1 MAYETSA
8 GKGGASTPSA
18 PKAAGS
24 KAGAQTP
31 IGASA
36 LATEMSDEFKLQL
49 RKQIKSLKKT
59 TGKLKVGI
67 KDLQAGRSD
76 IVSDEQPTSYSKK
89 GQAGGAARA
98 RHNIN
103 SGE

>member
-49 RKQIKSLKKT
+49 RKQIKSL
-59 TGKLKVGI
+59 G
-67 KDLQAGRSD
+67 
-76 IVSDEQPTSYSKK
+76 
-89 GQAGGAARA
+89 
-98 RHNIN
+98 
-103 SGE
+103 